1 LEERGP
7 AMKLKVTEQD
17 GALTVCILG
26 RRQEVAICEDGEGNL
41 VFDIRERAD
50 IAGEVAVPAVV
61 SAEEVADPPVEV
73 AEVAEEVVDSSE
85 EVAEEVASDP
95 VLYGKLTALRREIAT
110 ADGVP
115 PYVVFNNKTLQLMA
129 DTLPKD
135 MQALEGINGV
145 GRAKSQKYGE
155 KFLAVIN
162 GAAA

>member
-1 LEERGP
+1 
-7 AMKLKVTEQD
+7 MKLKVTEQD

-41 VFDIRERAD
+41 VFEIRER
-50 IAGEVAVPAVV
+50 AVV

-73 AEVAEEVVDSSE
+73 AEEVVDSAE
-85 EVAEEVASDP
+85 EVAEEVVSDS

-115 PYVVFNNKTLQLMA
+115 PYIVFTNKTLHLMA
-129 DTLPKD
+129 TVLPKD

>member
-1 LEERGP
+1 MEERGP

-41 VFDIRERAD
+41 VFEIRER
-50 IAGEVAVPAVV
+50 AVV
-61 SAEEVADPPVEV
+61 SAEEVAEAV
-73 AEVAEEVVDSSE
+73 E
-85 EVAEEVASDP
+85 EVAEEVASDS

-115 PYVVFNNKTLQLMA
+115 PYVVFNNKTLHLMA
-129 DTLPKD
+129 TVLPKD

-145 GRAKSQKYGE
+145 GRAKSQKYGD

>member
-41 VFDIRERAD
+41 VFEIRER
-50 IAGEVAVPAVV
+50 AVV
-61 SAEEVADPPVEV
+61 SAEEVA
-73 AEVAEEVVDSSE
+73 EVAEEVPDPPVDSLEEVTDVAE
-85 EVAEEVASDP
+85 EVAEEVASDS

-115 PYVVFNNKTLQLMA
+115 PYVVFNNKTLHLMA
-129 DTLPKD
+129 TVLPKD

-145 GRAKSQKYGE
+145 GRAKSQKYGD